1 MQALCYFFFKNITLL
16 TRKYNFKF
24 QNPKT
29 QDIDIHIIK
38 HKRIYM
44 TQKYIY
50 IHTHIC
56 IYYYKGYICIHI
68 HIHICTYINILLLI
82 SNPSSLHFPC
92 QKKLI
97 VLVFKKSFQRYVIH
111 IYIKRYIF
119 SIPTFFSHLCD
130 HLCSLLFL

>member
-24 QNPKT
+24 QNTKT

-50 IHTHIC
+50 IHTYLYILLQR
-56 IYYYKGYICIHI
+56 IYICIHI
-68 HIHICTYINILLLI
+68 HIHICTYINILLI
-82 SNPSSLHFPC
+82 NNPSSLHFPC

-97 VLVFKKSFQRYVIH
+97 VLVFKKSFQRYVNH